1 MSGALSPEFVAMIEK
16 TLNTLGYDLVRV
28 RVTAGRGRSTLQ
40 IMAEPVVDSATGHY
54 RGMTVDDC
62 EKISRSI
69 SPLLEVEDPIKAAY
83 VLEVSSPG
91 IDRPLMKWV
100 DYQRFAGFEAK
111 IELKM
116 PQDGRKRFQGRIKS
130 DTANGTVILTI
141 EAVEVSF
148 DFNDINNGQLVLTD
162 DLLEAAAQQQ
172 VDEQE

>member
-1 MSGALSPEFVAMIEK
+1 MSGAISPEFVAMIEK

-40 IMAEPVVDSATGHY
+40 IMAEPVMDSATGYY

-62 EKISRSI
+62 EKISRAI

-130 DTANGTVILTI
+130 DTASGTVILTI
-141 EAVEVSF
+141 EGVEVSF
-148 DFNDINNGQLVLTD
+148 DFNDINQGQLVLTD
-162 DLLEAAAQQQ
+162 DLLEAHQQQ
-172 VDEQE
+172 MDEQE